1 MINPEFID
9 EENVPLIADDDYE
22 ETSFT
27 FPPPSSREPLGDQP
41 SFGTPHYSRIGCAAT
56 RNKTPKNIEPVQT
69 SWCSW
74 RSKFS

>member
-1 MINPEFID
+1 MIEPTFID
-9 EENVPLIADDDYE
+9 EENVPLIADDDDYE

-41 SFGTPHYSRIGCAAT
+41 SFGTPHYSRFAVHQLEIKRQKIASF
-56 RNKTPKNIEPVQT
+56 IQT

-74 RSKFS
+74 RFQI